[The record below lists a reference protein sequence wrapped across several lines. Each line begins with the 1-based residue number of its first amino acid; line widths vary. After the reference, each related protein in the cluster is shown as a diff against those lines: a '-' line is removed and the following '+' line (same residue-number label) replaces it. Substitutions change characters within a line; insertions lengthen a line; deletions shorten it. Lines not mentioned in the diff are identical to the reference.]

1 MTEDPAA
8 LIRRYL
14 ADLDCGWAIG
24 TYGAIAEFVRDPGEP
39 ELLSQPEQ
47 LSLATARGALRL
59 EPPLEA
65 AVIAYETL
73 TSRRNGWTHGLA
85 FCLPAEQARS
95 HRRAH
100 LTEIGP
106 DNEPVLEADR
116 GAILFDIGAGAPH
129 IDAWIRTRDSALI
142 AGLRQEC
149 GRAILTAGDRAM
161 ELIKRASPHRVFRS
175 ALGRLE
181 VFQAIGAAGP
191 AVVPDGPHTHVLPDL
206 LALGVTHAEDVPIP
220 TGQQPC
226 LWLFPPHPTTDP
238 RGHPKPFDGEQH
250 VRFQRLLAAYGDAE
264 YSREKGRVLAAVQR
278 GQPPHDYAPP
288 STALGLTALRVAL
301 RQLAHEKPASQ
312 IVADWRDAFDKT
324 SADEPDH

>member
-14 ADLDCGWAIG
+14 ADPDCGWAIG
-24 TYGAIAEFVRDPGEP
+24 TYGAMAEFLRDTGEP
-39 ELLSQPEQ
+39 ELLSQPDR
-47 LSLATARGALRL
+47 LTLATARGALRL
-59 EPPLEA
+59 EPTLEA
-65 AVIAYETL
+65 TIIAYEAL

-85 FCLPAEQARS
+85 LCLPAEQARS
-95 HRRAH
+95 HRRAN

-106 DNEPVLEADR
+106 DDAPVLEEDR
-116 GAILFDIGAGAPH
+116 GALLFDIGAGAPH
-129 IDAWIRTRDSALI
+129 IDACIRTRDAALI
-142 AGLRQEC
+142 ADLRQEC

-181 VFQAIGAAGP
+181 VFQTIGAAGP
-191 AVVPDGPHTHVLPDL
+191 AAVPEGPHTHVLPDL

-220 TGQQPC
+220 AGQQPC

-238 RGHPKPFDGEQH
+238 RGHLKPFDRAQH
-250 VRFQRLLAAYGDAE
+250 QRFRRLLTAYGDAD
-264 YSREKGRVLAAVQR
+264 YNREKGRVLAAVQR
-278 GQPPHDYAPP
+278 GQPPHEYAPP

-301 RQLAHEKPASQ
+301 RQIACELPASQ
-312 IVADWRDAFDKT
+312 IVADWRDAFDK
-324 SADEPDH
+324 AGDDEPAH